1 MVNNK
6 LNRTYV
12 RKAFDYAIADIKEEY
27 KMFSDNIDYVLIDTL
42 YDLKKKFSA
51 NGIYEDRELFFHQK
65 TFGYDEVVG
74 ATHLNT
80 KEQRNLNKLLG
91 LNKIETFKKYYR
103 DE

>member
-1 MVNNK
+1 
-6 LNRTYV
+6 
-12 RKAFDYAIADIKEEY
+12 
-27 KMFSDNIDYVLIDTL
+27 MFSDNIDYVLIDTL
-42 YDLKKKFSA
+42 YDFKKKFSA
-51 NGIYEDRELFFHQK
+51 NDIFEDRELFFHQK